1 MQIFITNYF
10 TMGTHNIKCFASS
23 YFTQKYTLETL
34 LYNHGRVTFSLCN
47 IAEFSNPMYLLSPI
61 LMGI

>member
-10 TMGTHNIKCFASS
+10 TMGTHTIKCFASS

-34 LYNHGRVTFSLCN
+34 LYNHGKINFSLFN
-47 IAEFSNPMYLLSPI
+47 IAEYSNLIYLSSLI